1 MEIDEEYE
9 VKFHNYNGNEKEL
22 EDFIEEYQL
31 IRESKR
37 NEGNV
42 NSKVLSYFFDGLI
55 ALTRADQSFWNGDN
69 QSAYSG
75 YQEAVRMFVRFK
87 NSRNSN
93 TRLDTLSE
101 RMTYR
106 ANGLVNLAD
115 AIIIKDEKTKG
126 DMLSKALNNFNEEVS
141 LANKM
146 NEQMSSY
153 AAFARASFTE
163 SQILLTVAITQKDS
177 NSDEAKRSLLKSR
190 ASLKQ
195 ACYIDPR
202 YIHYMDLHEET
213 LDDLTKQRLL
223 RRAENQADKATLE
236 SENGNYKD
244 AKILFQNAMLLH
256 KRASSLAT
264 DTGSRRKL
272 LASATIYEASIHEAE
287 ATNYFRV
294 ENNTEMA
301 ANKYIDASKH
311 VDKAIALMGHFG
323 SKTLIDNFKCQSD
336 FYKAMGNQ
344 AGAITSFDA
353 DQFQESKNQFD
364 QSINL
369 FESVINLAN
378 QSDNEVL
385 VNMSNDAIAD
395 IKGYLSMVEAML

>member
-1 MEIDEEYE
+1 MAITEEYE

-22 EDFIEEYQL
+22 NDFIEEYKF
-31 IRESKR
+31 IRETKR

-55 ALTRADQSFWNGDN
+55 ALTQADQAFWNGDN
-69 QSAYSG
+69 QGAYSG
-75 YQEAVRMFVRFK
+75 YQEAVRMFNRFK

-93 TRLDTLSE
+93 AKLDILSE
-101 RMTYR
+101 RMTFR
-106 ANGLVNLAD
+106 ASGLNNLAD
-115 AIIIKDEKTKG
+115 AIIVKDEKTKE
-126 DMLSKALNNFNEEVS
+126 DMFSKALSNFNEEVS

-163 SQILLTVAITQKDS
+163 SQILLTVANTIKDS
-177 NSDEAKRSLLKSR
+177 DSDEAKRSLLRSR

-202 YIHYMDLHEET
+202 YLHYMEKLEET
-213 LDDLTKQRLL
+213 LDNLTRRRLL
-223 RRAENQADKATLE
+223 QRAENQADKATLE
-236 SENGNYKD
+236 SENGKYMD
-244 AKILFQNAMLLH
+244 AKLLFQNAMLLH

-272 LASATIYEASIHEAE
+272 LASATIYEASIHEAQ
-287 ATNYFRV
+287 ATQYFRV
-294 ENNTEMA
+294 ENNTELA
-301 ANKYIDASKH
+301 SEKFIDASKH

-323 SKTLIDNFKCQSD
+323 SKSLVDNFKAQSD

-364 QSINL
+364 QSVNL
-369 FESVINLAN
+369 FENVIKLAKEG
-378 QSDNEVL
+378 SNEVL